1 MAAIE
6 PAAGL
11 LRLPNEILLEA
22 LQLLEPADPGIFAL
36 STSCRRLHFLALPIF
51 LAAYG
56 ITDAPALALNGINLL
71 PSQLEV
77 LRALQTALFIPAVKH
92 VSCSFSLNSARP
104 NYTSLNL
111 DAFFGH
117 IKRLASF
124 LSTLEWVDEVTLNFK
139 DVNFWVMAER
149 LDVLETWDSAL
160 SMLLDVILQKH
171 CKTLKVENGMF
182 MVHQSQLQGK
192 PKQLK
197 PALAAHPW
205 SVVHDVGRRIGS
217 AFVGKADS
225 RQTSEPDLRTFN
237 IHSRLLLL
245 HPCYKWTLAALNSS
259 PKLTSLSIIRIEI
272 PENNWDD
279 ILSSI
284 HVPPLR
290 YFSLDLRYTIRTT
303 TLDHFLVRHPRL
315 TTLNLGRD
323 LVLLKAGEV
332 DTASKDCLHNLRN
345 LSAAPPYVRFL
356 VADKR
361 RPAVRNIRLQV
372 KVTSRATFD
381 AASINEELAPCRI
394 SLERIHLTLVIMV
407 DYVSSHWTGFFPE
420 ASAAPPREDVPDA
433 LRGARALEIV
443 STCPSDAFEALALRL
458 LPSFP
463 ALESVTFSR
472 CMIWDPDPL
481 PFVQRL
487 KEVCPAIQVVTLDD
501 TKYDAMVVME

>member
-1 MAAIE
+1 MDVVE

-11 LRLPNEILLEA
+11 LRLPNEVLLEA
-22 LQLLEPADPGIFAL
+22 LQLLDPADPGIFAL
-36 STSCRRLHFLALPIF
+36 STSCRRLHFLALPIH

-56 ITDAPALALNGINLL
+56 ITDTQALGFNDIYLL
-71 PSQLEV
+71 PSQLDV

-92 VSCSFSLNSARP
+92 VSCCFSLNSARP

-111 DAFFGH
+111 SAFLGH
-117 IKRLASF
+117 IRRLAGF
-124 LSTLEWVDEVTLNFK
+124 LSILEWVDEVTLNFK
-139 DVNFWVMAER
+139 DVNFWVMGER
-149 LDVLETWDSAL
+149 LDDLEAWDSAL
-160 SMLLDVILQKH
+160 SMLLNVILQKH
-171 CKTLKVENGMF
+171 CKTLKVESGMF

-192 PKQLK
+192 PKQPK
-197 PALAAHPW
+197 PSLAVHPW

-217 AFVGKADS
+217 AFVGKAES
-225 RQTSEPDLRTFN
+225 QQVSPPALRTFN

-245 HPCYKWTLAALNSS
+245 HPCYKWTLTALNSS
-259 PKLTSLSIIRIEI
+259 PNLTSLSIIRVEI

-284 HVPPLR
+284 HVPPLK
-290 YFSLDLRYTIRTT
+290 YFSLDLRYTIKTA

-332 DTASKDCLHNLRN
+332 DAASKDCLHHLRN

-361 RPAVRNIRLQV
+361 AAPAVRNIRLQI
-372 KVTSRATFD
+372 KVTSRVTFD
-381 AASINEELAPCRI
+381 AATINQELVPCRR
-394 SLERIHLTLVIMV
+394 SLERIHLTLVIMA
-407 DYVSSHWTGFFPE
+407 SS
-420 ASAAPPREDVPDA
+420 APPREDMPDA
-433 LRGARALEIV
+433 LRGARALEMV
-443 STCPSDAFEALALRL
+443 SMCPSDAFEALVLRL

-472 CMIWDPDPL
+472 CMTWGPDPL
-481 PFVQRL
+481 SLVRRL
-487 KEVCPAIQVVTLDD
+487 KEVCPAIQAVTLDG
-501 TKYDAMVVME
+501 TKYDATSACLME